1 MFYFLYNDT
10 WFLFKECPVHIN
22 RKYAITTEHLNKIK
36 RRKKIAN
43 YVFEDSY
50 LEYMRTNNSMIKRQI
65 NPIKKI
71 GKGSGWSFF
80 QGRHA
85 NG

>member
-1 MFYFLYNDT
+1 
-10 WFLFKECPVHIN
+10 
-22 RKYAITTEHLNKIK
+22 
-36 RRKKIAN
+36 
-43 YVFEDSY
+43 
-50 LEYMRTNNSMIKRQI
+50 MRTNNSMIKRQI